1 MYHYITLSVAK
12 AYIDGQ
18 LNIYQALDY
27 LLPYPASNILNN
39 SVVDLICSLD
49 QMNPDHRKSLIESFQ
64 LNELPT
70 TCWSPWK
77 AIYQKLIQSI
87 SPLAK
92 VFQARSRHIVLDH
105 VNPNV
110 PINLYTM

>member
-18 LNIYQALDY
+18 LNIYQALEY
-27 LLPYPASNILNN
+27 LMPSSNSNPLNE
-39 SVVDLICSLD
+39 SVLDLIYSLD
-49 QMNPDHRKSLIESFQ
+49 QMNPDHKDSLIESFKM
-64 LNELPT
+64 NELPT

-77 AIYQKLIQSI
+77 ALYQKLLNSLAPI
-87 SPLAK
+87 AK
-92 VFQARSRHIVLDH
+92 VFQARSRAICLEN

-110 PINLYTM
+110 PVNLYSI